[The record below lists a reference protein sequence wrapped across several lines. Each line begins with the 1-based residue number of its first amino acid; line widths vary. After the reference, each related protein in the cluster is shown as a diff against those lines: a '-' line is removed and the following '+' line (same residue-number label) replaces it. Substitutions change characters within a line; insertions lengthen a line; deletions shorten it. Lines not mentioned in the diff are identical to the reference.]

1 MLRSAGF
8 LVEVISVLNVLLI
21 KVFKFLEARIIS
33 DVIAPFILKIKSRL
47 ERMGNRTEGEEI
59 WVLWELHT
67 GGPW

>member
-1 MLRSAGF
+1 MLRSAVF

-33 DVIAPFILKIKSRL
+33 DVIAAFILKMKSRL
-47 ERMGNRTEGEEI
+47 ERMGNRTEGEET
-59 WVLWELHT
+59 WVLWELDT